1 MNISQRVSELLS
13 EHNVPTEIFKGTQS
27 HQNVGGVLVLNL
39 CVWPD
44 GDICEYQV
52 S

>member
-13 EHNVPTEIFKGTQS
+13 EHNVPTEIFKGAQF
-27 HQNVGGVLVLNL
+27 HQDVGGVLVLNL
-39 CVWPD
+39 CTWPN
-44 GDICEYQV
+44 GDICLYQV